1 MPLITSDRVRGVVT
15 SAPGTGNVTVS
26 VTAVAGFDTLQT
38 VLSVGDTFYYTI
50 QTQTAGSWEV
60 GLGTYSSANTV
71 TRTTVFDSSNANA
84 LVNFTTTPLDIFITY
99 PAGRAV
105 HQARSMVYQMIFN
118 L

>member
-1 MPLITSDRVRGVVT
+1 MPLITSDRVRGVIT
-15 SAPGTGNVTVS
+15 SAPGLGNVTVA

-38 VLSVGDTFYYTI
+38 VLSVGDTFYYSI

-84 LVNFTTTPLDIFITY
+84 LVNFSTAPLDIFITY
-99 PAGRAV
+99 PASRAV

>member
-1 MPLITSDRVRGVVT
+1 MALVTDDRVRGLIT
-15 SAPGTGNVTVS
+15 AAPGTGNATIS
-26 VTAVAGFDTLQT
+26 ATPVAGYDTLQT
-38 VLSVGDTFYYTI
+38 VLTVGDTFYYTI

-60 GLGTYSSANTV
+60 GLGTYVSANTV
-71 TRTTVFDSSNANA
+71 NRTTVFSSSNANSA
-84 LVNFTTTPLDIFITY
+84 VNFTTAPLDIFITY